1 MENNAKSGNPK
12 ENFDLLESIIGFCR
26 WVKRGLTA
34 LVKGLGQ
41 GLVWLFNIHIRY
53 FFVFLILLVG
63 LGIWAYVQRPDEEK
77 RTEYVGSAYVYCNGF
92 DNFTLDQTIHKLDL
106 AIKTKGIPY
115 LMEEL
120 RLDEDECLLLKGV
133 RLGVGVDMDNDGIP
147 NLVRFEK
154 KFVADQFE
162 KGEVLNKR
170 KEGQVVE
177 RYPKSQK
184 VPDMAVIEIKTADV
198 DKPMFDKLAAAVL
211 DYCNRHRDLQRLYK
225 VYKESLAYTLGSC
238 ERQIKMLDSLQTIEY
253 IENSRKG
260 KVAPGKDLYMTAMLT
275 SSRDLTVEDVARLSG
290 PATFYYEDILEL
302 VEEKNRLQSRYEIA
316 EAPLTLL
323 SGFVPVE
330 KVHEDYWWLWVV
342 LASIAV
348 TGVVGG
354 CLDGRKKIGAYV
366 KAQRSR

>member
-253 IENSRKG
+253 IEN
-260 KVAPGKDLYMTAMLT
+260 
-275 SSRDLTVEDVARLSG
+275 VEDVARLSG

-342 LASIAV
+342 FASIAV